1 MHHVWHRYLFHA
13 AAERD
18 GFIERADV
26 FCALVAFGSSL
37 RMLPM
42 LPRPALW
49 ASVALVAAALF
60 CKYGLQGRPG
70 TPAYWWPHALWHLL
84 IAAGQT
90 LLAVALPRV

>member
-1 MHHVWHRYLFHA
+1 MLSSMLIGLHA
-13 AAERD
+13 T
-18 GFIERADV
+18 
-26 FCALVAFGSSL
+26 CALSLHTFQPTLHTMHPTL